1 MRRTDADTARIARC
15 ANTARQL
22 SAQVKITDFMVLRA
36 AEAVSNAVRISAN
49 RLYAKGHGKTSGDEL
64 RLDGGPDANTHAWY
78 CQRSV
83 DQAFKASAPTCVQAT
98 LSQARA
104 EAEYVL
110 PPFRNSRKV
119 VILRPAGQR
128 RRGDA
133 PQQRKCCASHC

>member
-64 RLDGGPDANTHAWY
+64 RLMDGGPEQTRKPGTVNEVST
-78 CQRSV
+78 RPS
-83 DQAFKASAPTCVQAT
+83 K
-98 LSQARA
+98 RA
-104 EAEYVL
+104 QPLVCKPL
-110 PPFRNSRKV
+110 
-119 VILRPAGQR
+119 
-128 RRGDA
+128 
-133 PQQRKCCASHC
+133 